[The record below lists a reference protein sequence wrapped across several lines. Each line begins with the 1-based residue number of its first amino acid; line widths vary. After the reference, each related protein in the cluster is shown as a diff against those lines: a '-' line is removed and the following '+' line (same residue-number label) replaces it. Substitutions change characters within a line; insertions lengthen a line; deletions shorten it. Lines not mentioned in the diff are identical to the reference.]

1 MTEKPHREI
10 DAISGIQTTAH
21 EWDGVKELDNP
32 LPKWWLYTFYAC
44 ILWSIGYMIVY
55 PAWPTLNGYTKGIWG
70 YSQRVAVADE
80 MKTALG
86 SQSAYRAKLEQTPLA
101 DVRKDGE
108 LLRFAM
114 AGGGAA
120 FQTNCAPCHGRGAQ
134 GFAGYPNL
142 NDDDW
147 VWGGSIAQIEATIQH
162 GIRSPDDKQTRDSA
176 MPKFGLD
183 NLLKDSEIDDAA
195 EFVLSLSAKSTISS
209 GDPTVIERGAKVF
222 TEQCASCHGD
232 RGQGKQDLGA
242 PNLTDGIWLYGG
254 QKAQVVES
262 IRTGRGGM
270 MPAWSTRLDAANS
283 RRRRIGI
290 SVDEI
295 LWCQRCHDLLHAGA
309 LL

>member
-1 MTEKPHREI
+1 MTEKPNREI

-44 ILWSIGYMIVY
+44 IVWSIGYMIVY

-80 MKTALG
+80 IKTALG
-86 SQSAYRAKLEQTPLA
+86 SQSVYRAKLEQTPLA

-114 AGGGAA
+114 AGGAAA
-120 FQTNCAPCHGRGAQ
+120 FQANCAACHGRGAQ

-147 VWGGSIAQIEATIQH
+147 VWGGSIEQIEATIQH
-162 GIRSPDDKQTRDSA
+162 GIRSSDDKKTRDSA

-183 NLLKDSEIDDAA
+183 KLLKDSEIEDAA
-195 EFVLSLSAKSTISS
+195 EFVLSLPAKSSI
-209 GDPTVIERGAKVF
+209 GAGNPTVVERGAKIF

-232 RGQGKQDLGA
+232 KGQGKQDLGA
-242 PNLTDGIWLYGG
+242 PNLIDGIWLYGG
-254 QKAQVVES
+254 QKVQVVES

-270 MPAWSTRLDAANS
+270 MPSWGTRLDPATIKSLAIYVHS
-283 RRRRIGI
+283 LG
-290 SVDEI
+290 
-295 LWCQRCHDLLHAGA
+295 GGK
-309 LL
+309 